1 MQTDSPPPMTASA
14 SASDQPPDRGK
25 LSVGALG
32 RAVLAILPAF
42 WVTFGLL
49 SILAQL
55 IPSAAIRDAVL
66 TAFARGDL
74 THDDA
79 PWLDAERGT
88 NQYDDCLVFSMPL
101 LRTGNIVEDAVSP
114 RIIHA
119 WWTDDGRWLSECQT
133 LHEIAAGTL
142 PEEIAADA
150 APFHRYLHGSMV
162 VASLMLPVFGVS
174 TMRVVLKA
182 ACYALLGFIMLRS
195 LLDGIA
201 ALRRQRDWRQRTR
214 LTNVGIGAVATVL
227 ALLYGLPYFGQ
238 SVAHGPSEIVLF
250 GFLIFCTYVNLAT
263 APPFLF
269 FAAILL
275 FACLT
280 SAFGFIFHPLPMGL
294 AVLVGI
300 LSLQSQQG
308 TRPLDFARRLVA
320 GGAVYTGGV
329 AGCLL
334 LKQVLAGIVFETPVW
349 APFFDQVFYRMSG
362 ETGYERDNL
371 SQLATNLYVCLPNLG
386 IGSPAVATAIVGLSM
401 GILIAA
407 LAAIAVTRGP
417 WAPTLQI
424 GGLALSAL
432 VILGWFV
439 MFRNHTIIHAC
450 WQVRLLAWPI
460 ATGPLAA
467 LLLYAAFRFE
477 KPGSA

>member
-1 MQTDSPPPMTASA
+1 MQTHRPQPMTAPA
-14 SASDQPPDRGK
+14 SNQPLDRGT
-25 LSVGALG
+25 LSIRALG
-32 RAVLAILPAF
+32 RAVLAVLPAF

-49 SILAQL
+49 SVLAQI

-66 TAFARGDL
+66 TAFAAGDL

-101 LRTGNIVEDAVSP
+101 LRAGNIVEDAVSP

-142 PEEIAADA
+142 PEAIAADA
-150 APFHRYLHGSMV
+150 VPFHRYLHGSMV

-182 ACYALLGFIMLRS
+182 TGYALLAFIVLRS
-195 LLDGIA
+195 LLDA
-201 ALRRQRDWRQRTR
+201 VAVLRRPRDWRQPTR
-214 LTNVGIGAVATVL
+214 LANVGIGAVATVL

-250 GFLIFCTYVNLAT
+250 GFLVFCTYVNLAT
-263 APPFLF
+263 ARPFLF

-294 AVLVGI
+294 AVLVGV
-300 LSLQSQQG
+300 LSLQSQPG
-308 TRPLDFARRLVA
+308 TRPLEFVRLLVA

-334 LKQVLAGIVFETPVW
+334 LKQVLAGLIFDTPVW
-349 APFFDQVFYRMSG
+349 APFFDQVFYRMTG

-371 SQLATNLYVCLPNLG
+371 SQLAANLYVCLPNLG
-386 IGSPAVATAIVGLSM
+386 IDSTSAAMAVIGLSL
-401 GILIAA
+401 GLLIAA
-407 LAAIAVTRGP
+407 MAAIAIARGP
-417 WAPTLQI
+417 QAPTLQI

-432 VILGWFV
+432 VIFGWYVVFQ
-439 MFRNHTIIHAC
+439 NHTIIHAC

-467 LLLYAAFRFE
+467 LLVYAAFRLE
-477 KPGSA
+477 KRGSA

>member
-1 MQTDSPPPMTASA
+1 MTAPPP
-14 SASDQPPDRGK
+14 DQPPDRGK

-32 RAVLAILPAF
+32 RAVLAVLPAF

-49 SILAQL
+49 SVLAQL

-66 TAFARGDL
+66 TAFAGDDL

-79 PWLDAERGT
+79 PWLDSKRGT

-101 LRTGNIVEDAVSP
+101 LRTGDVVQDAVSP

-142 PEEIAADA
+142 PDEIAADA

-162 VASLMLPVFGVS
+162 VASFLLPVFGVA
-174 TMRVVLKA
+174 TMRTVLKA
-182 ACYALLGFIMLRS
+182 TCYALLGFLVLRS
-195 LLDGIA
+195 LMEA
-201 ALRRQRDWRQRTR
+201 VAVLRRPRDWRQRPR
-214 LTNVGIGAVATVL
+214 LANAGIGAVATVL

-238 SVAHGPSEIVLF
+238 SVAHGPSEIALF

-300 LSLQSQQG
+300 LSLQSRPG
-308 TRPLDFARRLVA
+308 TRPRDFVQLLAA
-320 GGAVYTGGV
+320 GGTVYTGGV

-334 LKQVLAGIVFETPVW
+334 LKQVLAGLVFETPVW
-349 APFFDQVFYRMSG
+349 APFFDQVFYRMTG
-362 ETGYERDNL
+362 ETGFERDNL
-371 SQLATNLYVCLPNLG
+371 SQLAANLYVCLPNLG
-386 IGSPAVATAIVGLSM
+386 IGSSPVAMGIIGLSL
-401 GILIAA
+401 GSLLAA
-407 LAAIAVTRGP
+407 QAAIAIIRGP
-417 WAPTLQI
+417 RAPNLQI

-432 VILGWFV
+432 VIFGWYV
-439 MFRNHTIIHAC
+439 VFRNHTIIHAC

-467 LLLYAAFRFE
+467 LLLYAAFRLE
-477 KPGSA
+477 KPGPASERLSRP